1 MRLILILTALLA
13 FQSAAASKYEELLIR
28 ANTGNAVSQYE
39 LAEHIASSKVD
50 VKTNRPAENS
60 NSNWAE
66 AIIWYRKS
74 AEQGHLDAQY
84 GLAKSLLDTNAS
96 SSGSNLTEALQW
108 LTQASGKNHA
118 AAQVALANLYKEGI
132 RIPVNG
138 AEATRLYISAADLG
152 NVEAQYRVA
161 WLFENLGNSKYKDS
175 IAWYEKA
182 ANSSQPT
189 INEEY
194 WQGVSR
200 FRLGEIYQA
209 GKMDK
214 KDLVKAFSW
223 YELAAQHRNSYAMVK
238 LAAMYEKGLGIKRDL
253 PKALMWYMI
262 ASSRGLSKSRKKVS
276 RLSKKFPSAEIQT
289 ISMLAS
295 ECRGKG
301 FKNC

>member
-13 FQSAAASKYEELLIR
+13 FQSANASEYEELLIR

-39 LAEHIASSKVD
+39 LAEHIAS
-50 VKTNRPAENS
+50 NY
-60 NSNWAE
+60 NWAE
-66 AIIWYRKS
+66 SIIWYRKS

-84 GLAKSLLDTNAS
+84 GLAKSLLDDNNSA
-96 SSGSNLTEALQW
+96 SGSNLTEALQW

-118 AAQVALANLYKEGI
+118 AAQVAFANLYRDGI
-132 RIPVNG
+132 RIPGN
-138 AEATRLYISAADLG
+138 ADEAGRLYRSAADLG

-161 WLFENLGNSKYKDS
+161 WLFEKLGKSKYKDS

-189 INEEY
+189 VNEEY
-194 WQGVSR
+194 WQEVSR
-200 FRLGEIYQA
+200 FRLGEIYEA

-223 YELAAQHRNSYAMVK
+223 YELAAQHRNSYAMAK
-238 LAAMYEKGLGIKRDL
+238 LAAMYEKGLGIKRDR

-262 ASSRGLSKSRKKVS
+262 AASRGVSKSRKKVA

-295 ECRGKG
+295 ECRVKG